1 MARPCSDHKA
11 MAGELLCYRK
21 TLHCGLFRIFLRDV
35 KCLVKDVVCA
45 RGKKSKE
52 NGKCEIA
59 EEKNKTRWIEI
70 ITVEKCCS

>member
-21 TLHCGLFRIFLRDV
+21 TLHCGLFRIFLKR
-35 KCLVKDVVCA
+35 CEMFGEGRRLCE
-45 RGKKSKE
+45 GKKSKE

-59 EEKNKTRWIEI
+59 EEKYRWIEI
-70 ITVEKCCS
+70 ITVKKGS